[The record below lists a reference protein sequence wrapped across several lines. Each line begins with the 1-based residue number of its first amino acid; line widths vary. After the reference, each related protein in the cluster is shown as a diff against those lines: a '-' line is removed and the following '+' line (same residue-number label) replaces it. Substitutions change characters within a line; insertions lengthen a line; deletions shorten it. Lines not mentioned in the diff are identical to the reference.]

1 MRPSAGRH
9 GQGEQDFIG
18 LGCVTDPDIHGVEV
32 RHDVDLVLVEEGDV
46 NASARPSDF
55 LGGRDDGL
63 ASANCLSDRR
73 PKGGIHEGSRVL
85 KFTGLANDTRLS
97 VTLYILGIDHLQD
110 SLDEQFAER
119 FAGFD
124 QLGQIFNIATGE
136 RVGDHGDR
144 GTAGPRGNH

>member
-1 MRPSAGRH
+1 M
-9 GQGEQDFIG
+9 
-18 LGCVTDPDIHGVEV
+18 
-32 RHDVDLVLVEEGDV
+32 
-46 NASARPSDF
+46 
-55 LGGRDDGL
+55 
-63 ASANCLSDRR
+63 
-73 PKGGIHEGSRVL
+73 L
-85 KFTGLANDTRLS
+85 KFTGLANDTHLS

-144 GTAGPRGNH
+144 GTAGPRGNSFIIPAPLGHPSHTVRRGWLTRGSPSRLANDAVITKCSWSHQADTVSRPFRVQMSGAGPVGTFLGLLRIWLRALPWLR